1 MIVIPNCILSPFY
14 LMTNNI
20 LKIQYWTENRYVNVL
35 LIYYVLSVIRKKLP
49 NTCVNPDD
57 KTKTGFTQYLNK
69 ARREILWSKSK
80 VGRLLCK
87 SKYLRQIWIY
97 TIIYQY
103 LHFDVNCRKVG
114 RILCKSSPPFWWLS
128 GHYWKTEILTYQK
141 CVQSQYKLR
150 KHS

>member
-1 MIVIPNCILSPFY
+1 MIFRFEETKNGKKIHNLCSFY
-14 LMTNNI
+14 LMTI
-20 LKIQYWTENRYVNVL
+20 LDGKRYVIL
-35 LIYYVLSVIRKKLP
+35 LLLYMYWGQFEKKLP

-57 KTKTGFTQYLNK
+57 KTKTGFTQYLNN
-69 ARREILWSKSK
+69 ARREIPWSKSK

-114 RILCKSSPPFWWLS
+114 RILCKSSPPLIRVTWEEI
-128 GHYWKTEILTYQK
+128 YWKK
-141 CVQSQYKLR
+141 N
-150 KHS
+150 